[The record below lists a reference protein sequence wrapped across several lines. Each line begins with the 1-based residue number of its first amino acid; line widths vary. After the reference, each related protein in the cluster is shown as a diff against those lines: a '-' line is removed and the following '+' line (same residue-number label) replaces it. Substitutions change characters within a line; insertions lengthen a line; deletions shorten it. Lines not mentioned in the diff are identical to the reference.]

1 MELKKLG
8 EFGLIDRIARL
19 APVAPSDITRGIG
32 DDAAVIAVDKTRRLL
47 FTTDTLVESIHF
59 ETSFTPPYLLGKKSL
74 AVNLSDIAAM
84 GGTPGAFVVALSIP
98 PGITYEFIK
107 KFYAGVYA
115 QAKKFGASLVG
126 GDTTSSP
133 DKLVITISLLGAAR
147 ADEVIYRSG
156 ARKGDAIYVTGFL
169 GDSALGLALLMK
181 KRAGPTGNYLIK
193 RHLDPQPRMAEGKE
207 ISRRRAASSM
217 IDVSDGLLAD
227 LRHILDESV
236 VGARLRLE
244 QLPLSP
250 RYRECLRRGSADFY
264 AAALCGGEDYE
275 LLFTVPP
282 EKEKII
288 AALRRRFS
296 VPLTRIGE
304 VTGKKGE
311 LKILDASGR
320 EVSYKR
326 EGFTHF

>member
-1 MELKKLG
+1 VELKKLG

-19 APVAPSDITRGIG
+19 APVAPSDIIRGIG
-32 DDAAVIAVDKTRRLL
+32 DDAAVIAIDKTRRLL

-59 ETSFTPPYLLGKKSL
+59 ETSFTAPYLLGKKSL
-74 AVNLSDIAAM
+74 AVNVSDIASM
-84 GGTPGAFVVALSIP
+84 GGTPHSFVICLSIP

-107 KFYAGVYA
+107 KFYTGVYA
-115 QAKKFGASLVG
+115 QAKKYSVSLVG

-133 DKLVITISLLGAAR
+133 DKLVISISLLGTAR
-147 ADEVIYRSG
+147 AREVMYRRG
-156 ARKGDAIYVTGFL
+156 ARSGDAIYVTGFL
-169 GDSALGLALLMK
+169 GDSALGLSLLMK
-181 KRAGPTGNYLIK
+181 KKAGASTNYLIK
-193 RHLDPQPRMAEGKE
+193 RHLDPVPRMAEGRAIAQRK
-207 ISRRRAASSM
+207 AASSM

-227 LRHILDESV
+227 LRHILDESG
-236 VGARLRLE
+236 VGAQLRLE
-244 QLPLSP
+244 QVPLSP
-250 RYRECLRRGSADFY
+250 SYRKTLQRGSADYY

-282 EKEKII
+282 EKEKTI
-288 AALRRRFS
+288 AALRKTLR

-311 LKILDASGR
+311 LKIFDASGR

>member
-1 MELKKLG
+1 VELKKLG

-19 APVAPSDITRGIG
+19 APVAPSDITMGIG
-32 DDAAVIAVDKTRRLL
+32 DDAAVIAIDRTRRLL

-74 AVNLSDIAAM
+74 AVNISDIAAM
-84 GGTPGAFVVALSIP
+84 GGTPHSFVICLSIP

-107 KFYAGVYA
+107 KFYAGIYV
-115 QAKKFGASLVG
+115 QAKKFNVSLVG

-133 DKLVITISLLGAAR
+133 DKLVISISLLGTAHAN
-147 ADEVIYRSG
+147 EVIYRRG
-156 ARKGDAIYVTGFL
+156 ACNGDAIYVTGFL
-169 GDSALGLALLMK
+169 GDSALGLSLLMK
-181 KRAGPTGNYLIK
+181 KKAGSSVNYLVN
-193 RHLDPQPRMAEGKE
+193 RHLDPVPRMAEGRA
-207 ISRRRAASSM
+207 IARRKVASSM

-227 LRHILDESV
+227 LRHILDESG
-236 VGARLRLE
+236 VGARLRLD
-244 QLPLSP
+244 QVPLSP
-250 RYRECLRRGSADFY
+250 SYCKALQRGSADY
-264 AAALCGGEDYE
+264 YTAALCGGEDYE

-282 EKEKII
+282 EKEKNI
-288 AALRRRFS
+288 AALRKTS
-296 VPLTRIGE
+296 GVPLTRIGE
-304 VTGKKGE
+304 VTGKRGE